1 MDLAS
6 VFFEYCKK
14 GSAVGG
20 AGKNA
25 ADGYTMTQREWV
37 SMCKDAKVPVSIGEI
52 NDAHR
57 RVDRP
62 TKEEK
67 EELMKKKG
75 TGMGGGSNSGGS
87 VSVLRCLLAP
97 PVASRR
103 RLPSLT
109 APIRMSRVSQPR
121 KPTRSSNSPN
131 SSRRSSGLLS
141 SSSRRLRVG
150 ARPSR
155 QAMAPRGSRGC
166 STSECY
172 MHRIHSPFR
181 FVRFPRSLSLHLSL
195 SRSLNPCSRPPLLL
209 IQAHA
214 PPAHHSVS
222 APLRYILPLKSLDT
236 MAELREAMFNDTKV
250 AAT

>member
-97 PVASRR
+97 LGASCCLPPSPPVAHSSHTHVPRVAAAKADKELKLSEFLEAII
-103 RLPSLT
+103 RL
-109 APIRMSRVSQPR
+109 AV
-121 KPTRSSNSPN
+121 K
-131 SSRRSSGLLS
+131 LLS
-141 SSSRRLRVG
+141 ASASGRKALKAGNGAEGVKRL
-150 ARPSR
+150 
-155 QAMAPRGSRGC
+155 
-166 STSECY
+166 
-172 MHRIHSPFR
+172 
-181 FVRFPRSLSLHLSL
+181 
-195 SRSLNPCSRPPLLL
+195 
-209 IQAHA
+209 
-214 PPAHHSVS
+214 
-222 APLRYILPLKSLDT
+222 LD
-236 MAELREAMFNDTKV
+236 K
-250 AAT
+250 